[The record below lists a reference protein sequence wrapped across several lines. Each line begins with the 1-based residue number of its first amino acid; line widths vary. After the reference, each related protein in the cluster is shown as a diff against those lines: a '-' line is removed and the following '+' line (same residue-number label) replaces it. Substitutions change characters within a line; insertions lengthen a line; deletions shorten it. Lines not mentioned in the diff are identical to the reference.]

1 LQDFF
6 EEQLKKHDK
15 EVALIE
21 QNISAQDNILRALTE
36 ANAKYAKIRKQ
47 IEESNQRSVG
57 VLYVWG
63 LC

>member
-1 LQDFF
+1 MQDFF